1 MVRTIDTRFLLAHFL
16 AGTEE
21 LKAATRSKM
30 IEFRQEAAI
39 IPTIVL
45 HELYKLEFQRFGRET
60 ADTQMKSIETSGL
73 RIEELTS
80 EIARIG
86 AVLRCKY
93 LDLPLANSIIAS
105 TSIVKGSKTV
115 CSDDEQFL
123 KVKEIKTEWL

>member
-16 AGTEE
+16 ADTEE
-21 LKAATRSKM
+21 LKASTRSKM

-45 HELYKLEFQRFGRET
+45 HELYKLEFQKFGRET
-60 ADTQMKSIETSGL
+60 ADTQMKAIETSGL
-73 RIEELTS
+73 KIEDLTS

-105 TSIVKGSKTV
+105 TSIVKGSKIV
-115 CSDDEQFL
+115 CTDDEQFL

>member
-1 MVRTIDTRFLLAHFL
+1 MRTIDTRFLLAHFL
-16 AGTEE
+16 ADTEE

-30 IEFRQEAAI
+30 IEFRQESAI

-45 HELYKLEFQRFGRET
+45 HELYKLEFQKFGRET
-60 ADTQMKSIETSGL
+60 ADTQLKAIETSGL
-73 RIEELTS
+73 RIEDLTS

-86 AVLRCKY
+86 AVLRSKY
-93 LDLPLANSIIAS
+93 PDLPLANAIIAS

>member
-1 MVRTIDTRFLLAHFL
+1 VRTIDTRFLLAHFL
-16 AGTEE
+16 ADTEE

-30 IEFRQEAAI
+30 IEFRQESAI

-45 HELYKLEFQRFGRET
+45 HELYKLEFQKFGRET
-60 ADTQMKSIETSGL
+60 ADTQLKAIETSGL
-73 RIEELTS
+73 RIEDLTS

-86 AVLRCKY
+86 AVLRSKY
-93 LDLPLANSIIAS
+93 PDLPLANAIIAS

>member
-1 MVRTIDTRFLLAHFL
+1 LVRTIDTRFLLAHFL
-16 AGTEE
+16 ADTEE

-30 IEFRQEAAI
+30 IEFRQESAI

-45 HELYKLEFQRFGRET
+45 HELYKLEFQKFGRET
-60 ADTQMKSIETSGL
+60 ADTQLKAIETSGL
-73 RIEELTS
+73 RIEDLTS

-86 AVLRCKY
+86 AVLRSKY
-93 LDLPLANSIIAS
+93 PDLPLANAIIAS